1 MSYYDKYLKY
11 KNKYLELKN
20 QIGGALKV
28 GDRAVHTESGVHGE
42 VIEIK
47 SGLRMEGDNG
57 IIYYGSD
64 WKFMPESKYNED
76 KILARQTEADLK
88 QVANERQAAIV
99 AQAAAEAQA
108 VSPGAIAEAEA
119 AVEAAKK
126 SYVLASGKAIDT
138 TVIYF
143 DAQELAELAKSSKD
157 AGVAAERAIEAVNR
171 AREAANRAL
180 AAAKEASILASITD
194 RARNAAIRRLEA
206 ARVATT
212 ADVLN
217 TEVANAKNAARRA
230 AEAVTRIETA
240 KGTAEWALAEA
251 ALAAAEA
258 APQAVAAWSRRRKST

>member
-28 GDRAVHTESGVHGE
+28 GDRAVHTESGVHGK

-47 SGLRMEGDNG
+47 SGLTMEGDNG

-126 SYVLASGKAIDT
+126 SYVLASGKAFDT

-143 DAQELAELAKSSKD
+143 DAQKLAELAKSSKD

-171 AREAANRAL
+171 AREAA
-180 AAAKEASILASITD
+180 KEASIEPFIAD

-217 TEVANAKNAARRA
+217 TEVANAKAEARRA

-240 KGTAEWALAEA
+240 KRTAEA
-251 ALAAAEA
+251 ALAELA
-258 APQAVAAWSRRRKST
+258 AVA